1 MAKSRKNHFAQT
13 PADAKIKD
21 FLDMVSPSVI
31 QFNVDH
37 YLCGNTYRC
46 VWALREYPTA
56 TDEQAILRHLGE
68 KDGITLRIYTRQVT
82 PAEEKRII
90 HNAANKH
97 RMSRSSTDDLQQTVT
112 AESNLQDVVTL
123 VSAMHRNREPLLHCA
138 VYLELTAQSYDQ
150 LKLLQTEVLT
160 ELVRSKLNVDRL
172 MLRQQQGFVS
182 VMPSGHNAFGSQF
195 ERVLPASSVANL
207 YPFNYSGKT
216 DPQGFYIGK
225 DKYGANVIVDFDK
238 RDDDKTSANILILGN
253 SGQGKSYLMKLLLL
267 NLLEAGKSAI
277 SLDVEHEQKDMCEA
291 VGGCFLDLM
300 SGQYRINPLEP
311 KCWDAGGSPEDM
323 DAPAAFRQST
333 RLSQHISFLRDF
345 FRSYK
350 SFTDRQIDVIEIMVG
365 RLYERWRISDST
377 DFSRLTPLDES
388 GANLDYRAID
398 SFYEHNRVEGLAE
411 MMNYVGVANADE
423 QVLEKIVAAQ
433 AHHKKID
440 GHAPGLSGNDLNAYV
455 AAGVYSDHEC
465 SDMGDALAKLE
476 RGQYIMIREGTAA
489 RNLDALLPLLTPQY
503 YTYCMFCTDDKH
515 PNDLLEKGHI
525 DYIIKKAI
533 AAGVDP
539 IIAVKCASHHAAR
552 YFLLN
557 NRGAIAP
564 GFLADFVI
572 IDNFRDF
579 NILEVYK
586 KGKLMFDGKEV
597 APFEA
602 PEIDP
607 HLIKRSHETFHVAHL
622 TADDF
627 TETRPRAVLGMVPG
641 EIVTTDA
648 GYADKID
655 LENDILKI
663 AVIERHKNTHHIGI
677 GYIKGYGL
685 KSGAVATSISHD
697 SHNIIVVGTNEEDI
711 AAAAN
716 RVVEL
721 GGGIVVLDHGEV
733 LGEVRLQIAG
743 IMSEEPLVDVN
754 RELENAKEKAFA
766 LGVSRGVDPFMTLS
780 FMALPVIPTLR
791 LTTRG
796 VFDTVTQKYV

>member
-377 DFSRLTPLDES
+377 DFSRLTPEDYPILSDLYALIEQEYRNFDE
-388 GANLDYRAID
+388 GKYQLY
-398 SFYEHNRVEGLAE
+398 
-411 MMNYVGVANADE
+411 
-423 QVLEKIVAAQ
+423 
-433 AHHKKID
+433 
-440 GHAPGLSGNDLNAYV
+440 
-455 AAGVYSDHEC
+455 
-465 SDMGDALAKLE
+465 
-476 RGQYIMIREGTAA
+476 TAA
-489 RNLDALLPLLTPQY
+489 ILQEILLGLHSMCKGAESKFFNGHTNVTSSRFIVFGVKGLLQ
-503 YTYCMFCTDDKH
+503 
-515 PNDLLEKGHI
+515 
-525 DYIIKKAI
+525 
-533 AAGVDP
+533 
-539 IIAVKCASHHAAR
+539 ASK
-552 YFLLN
+552 N
-557 NRGAIAP
+557 VRGAM
-564 GFLADFVI
+564 L
-572 IDNFRDF
+572 F
-579 NILEVYK
+579 NILSYMSDRLLTIGNTTAALDELYVWLSDNVSVGTTIIEYIRNTLKRVRK
-586 KGKLMFDGKEV
+586 KESNLIMASQNLEDFDQEQVREMTKPLFSIPPHQFLFNAGSIDKRSYMEMLQLD
-597 APFEA
+597 EA
-602 PEIDP
+602 EYN
-607 HLIKRSHETFHVAHL
+607 LIKFPQRGVCLYKCGNERYL
-622 TADDF
+622 
-627 TETRPRAVLGMVPG
+627 
-641 EIVTTDA
+641 
-648 GYADKID
+648 
-655 LENDILKI
+655 LEVH
-663 AVIERHKNTHHIGI
+663 APS
-677 GYIKGYGL
+677 Y
-685 KSGAVATSISHD
+685 
-697 SHNIIVVGTNEEDI
+697 
-711 AAAAN
+711 
-716 RVVEL
+716 
-721 GGGIVVLDHGEV
+721 
-733 LGEVRLQIAG
+733 
-743 IMSEEPLVDVN
+743 
-754 RELENAKEKAFA
+754 KEKLFGTA
-766 LGVSRGVDPFMTLS
+766 GGR
-780 FMALPVIPTLR
+780 
-791 LTTRG
+791 
-796 VFDTVTQKYV
+796 